1 MNFNIAIDGPAG
13 AGKSTVAKIVAEK
26 MNMTYIDTGAMYRAI
41 TLLSIR
47 QGKYD
52 ADNIIHLAK
61 QAQIKIQG
69 KNIYVNGEDVTDAV
83 RNLEVTN
90 KVSKIAK
97 IPQLR
102 IIMTQLQ
109 RQMAKS
115 KCIVMDGRD
124 IGTTVLPDAKY
135 KFYLTANVKERAARR
150 YKELIEDGQ
159 KVTLEQIE
167 KDIMQRDRQDKKR
180 AFSPLAVA
188 KDAIIIDTTNKT
200 IMQVVEEILDWI
212 KRGGDI
218 VL

>member
-47 QGKYD
+47 QGKND
-52 ADNIIHLAK
+52 AEDIIHLAK
-61 QAQIKIQG
+61 KTQIKIQG
-69 KNIYVNGEDVTDAV
+69 KYIYINGEDVTDTI

-90 KVSKIAK
+90 NVSKIAK
-97 IPQLR
+97 IPEIR
-102 IIMTQLQ
+102 ILMTQIQ

-115 KCIVMDGRD
+115 KGIVMDGRD
-124 IGTTVLPDAKY
+124 IGTTVLPDARY
-135 KFYLTANVKERAARR
+135 KFYITANVKERAVRR
-150 YKELIEDGQ
+150 YKELLKDKQ
-159 KVTLEQIE
+159 KVTLGQIE
-167 KDIMQRDRQDKKR
+167 KDIIERDRQDEQR
-180 AFSPLAVA
+180 AFSPLSVA

>member
-1 MNFNIAIDGPAG
+1 LNFNVAIDGPAG
-13 AGKSTVAKIVAEK
+13 AGKSTVAKIVADK

-41 TLLSIR
+41 ALLSI
-47 QGKYD
+47 KYEKN
-52 ADNIIHLAK
+52 NIDDIINLAK
-61 QAQIKIQG
+61 KVKIEIHG
-69 KNIYVNGEDVTDAV
+69 TRICINSKDVTNAI
-83 RNLEVTN
+83 RGLEVTN
-90 KVSKIAK
+90 KVSEIAK
-97 IPQLR
+97 IPEIR
-102 IIMTQLQ
+102 ILMTRLQ

-115 KCIVMDGRD
+115 KGIVMDGRD

-159 KVTLEQIE
+159 KVTLKQIE
-167 KDIMQRDRQDKKR
+167 KDIMQRDRQDKQR

-188 KDAIIIDTTNKT
+188 KDAIIIDNTQKT

-212 KRGGDI
+212 KRGENI